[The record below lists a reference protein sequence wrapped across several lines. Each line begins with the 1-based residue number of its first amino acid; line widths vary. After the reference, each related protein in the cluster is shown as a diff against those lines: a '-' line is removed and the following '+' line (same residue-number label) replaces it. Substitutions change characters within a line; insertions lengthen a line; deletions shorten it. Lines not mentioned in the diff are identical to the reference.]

1 MDPPL
6 VATSKVLKDRVQID
20 QQAFFMAAHPQL
32 RSRCFNIPESVK
44 RPVMV

>member
-32 RSRCFNIPESVK
+32 RSAASIFPNL
-44 RPVMV
+44 